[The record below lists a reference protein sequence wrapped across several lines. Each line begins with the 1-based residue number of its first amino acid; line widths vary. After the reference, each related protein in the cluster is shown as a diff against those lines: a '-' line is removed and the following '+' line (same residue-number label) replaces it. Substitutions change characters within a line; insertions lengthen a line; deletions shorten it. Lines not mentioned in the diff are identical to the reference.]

1 MSAFVTG
8 IQIQDHFSSVVYDI
22 GNALGFAVSAMVNFQ
37 DAMQTNLDMSSI
49 EEVGIREESATAA
62 LNELNAASQT
72 MAAPEL
78 MQRPINDTAAENVDG
93 GIQTGL
99 NDTWGIGSGGL
110 EEFERIPSL
119 ISQIKTDLQN
129 AATET
134 MSSVTQSLDDIAN
147 SQAFQSMVNT
157 ALQSLSILANSEV
170 MQIFMERIQ
179 QLVNTLNESGLFQIF
194 VDNAVIAF
202 QGLIGIASGA
212 VGLLEN
218 MAGFIAEHWSIL
230 APIIYGVVTAL
241 AAYAVIA
248 GIVAVM
254 NGILA
259 ISHAAKAA
267 AETMASGVTFLAT
280 VQQHGLNAALMA
292 CPITWIILMVIALI
306 AVIFAVCAAI
316 AKFTGAASSG
326 FGIILGCV
334 FVANAAF
341 LNFGMLLSNIAL
353 GIWEAMKA
361 LCSNMVTAFH
371 NSIVFVKS
379 GFYSLLSV
387 ALSVVA
393 RICEA
398 LNKLPFVSF
407 DYSGIENAASDFA
420 EKAREEAASKK
431 EYTSVSD
438 AFQQGFHTHEVFK
451 DGWASDAF
459 NAGAK
464 VGDAFSNK
472 VSDFFSGLSGG
483 SEENSWE
490 KYRNEIPDNSSG
502 NGFHMDGSA
511 AQTAVNTGQTAEN
524 TAVIADAL
532 DITNEQLKYL
542 RDIAERDTVNRFT
555 TASIKVEMTNQ
566 NNINSGMD
574 IDGVVNGLALAVS
587 DAMSQAA
594 EGVHI

>member
-49 EEVGIREESATAA
+49 EEVGIRAESATAA

-202 QGLIGIASGA
+202 QGFIGIASVA

-267 AETMASGVTFLAT
+267 AETMASGATFLAT

-292 CPITWIILMVIALI
+292 CPVTWIILMVIALI

-361 LCSNMVTAFH
+361 LCSNMATAFH

-420 EKAREEAASKK
+420 EKAREEAAGKK
-431 EYTSVSD
+431 EYTSVTD

-490 KYRNEIPDNSSG
+490 KYRNEISDNSSE

-524 TAVIADAL
+524 TAVMADAL

>member
-1 MSAFVTG
+1 MQSLNGLQEESLDERNPAVLDHPVTMGAEGMAEFESMSA
-8 IQIQDHFSSVVYDI
+8 
-22 GNALGFAVSAMVNFQ
+22 A
-37 DAMQTNLDMSSI
+37 
-49 EEVGIREESATAA
+49 
-62 LNELNAASQT
+62 
-72 MAAPEL
+72 
-78 MQRPINDTAAENVDG
+78 
-93 GIQTGL
+93 
-99 NDTWGIGSGGL
+99 
-110 EEFERIPSL
+110 
-119 ISQIKTDLQN
+119 ISQMKTELQN
-129 AATET
+129 AAAGAISPV
-134 MSSVTQSLDDIAN
+134 MQSLNEIAN

-157 ALQSLSILANSEV
+157 ALQGLWTLANSEALQV
-170 MQIFMERIQ
+170 FMGRVNQLIDTINGSGIFQ
-179 QLVNTLNESGLFQIF
+179 ALVNG
-194 VDNAVIAF
+194 AVIAF
-202 QGLIGIASGA
+202 QGLISIASVV
-212 VGLLEN
+212 VGLFGN
-218 MAGFIAEHWSIL
+218 MAGFIAENWAII
-230 APIIYGVVTAL
+230 APIVYGVAAAL
-241 AAYAVIA
+241 AVLAIYL
-248 GIVAVM
+248 GIVKGLEIASAV
-254 NGILA
+254 
-259 ISHAAKAA
+259 
-267 AETMASGVTFLAT
+267 ASGVMAVAKGIQAIAVWILTSAT
-280 VQQHGLNAALMA
+280 WAETAAIMGLNGAMYA
-292 CPITWIILMVIALI
+292 CPIVWIILMIIALI
-306 AVIFAVCAAI
+306 SVIFAVCAAI

-459 NAGAK
+459 HAGAK

-483 SEENSWE
+483 SEEISWE

-524 TAVIADAL
+524 TAVMADAL

>member
-49 EEVGIREESATAA
+49 EEVGIRAESATAA

-483 SEENSWE
+483 SEENSWD

>member
-49 EEVGIREESATAA
+49 EEVGIRAESATAA

-594 EGVHI
+594 EGEHI

>member
-49 EEVGIREESATAA
+49 EEVGIRAESVTAA

-179 QLVNTLNESGLFQIF
+179 QLVNTLNESGLFQIL

>member
-49 EEVGIREESATAA
+49 EEVGIRAESATAA

-202 QGLIGIASGA
+202 QGFIGIASVA

-267 AETMASGVTFLAT
+267 AETMASGATFLAT

-292 CPITWIILMVIALI
+292 CPVTWIILMVIALI

-361 LCSNMVTAFH
+361 LCSNMATAFH

-387 ALSVVA
+387 ALSVVT

>member
-49 EEVGIREESATAA
+49 EEVGIRAESATAA

-594 EGVHI
+594 RPLKK

>member
-49 EEVGIREESATAA
+49 EEVGIRAESATAA

-129 AATET
+129 TATET
-134 MSSVTQSLDDIAN
+134 MSYVTQSLDDIAN

>member
-49 EEVGIREESATAA
+49 EEVGIRAESATAA

-134 MSSVTQSLDDIAN
+134 ISSVTQNLDDIAN

-542 RDIAERDTVNRFT
+542 WDIAERDTVNRFT

>member
-49 EEVGIREESATAA
+49 EEVGIRAESATAA

-393 RICEA
+393 RICQA

>member
-49 EEVGIREESATAA
+49 EEVGIRAESATAA

-218 MAGFIAEHWSIL
+218 MAGCFVGKYFILVPLTFI
-230 APIIYGVVTAL
+230 VV
-241 AAYAVIA
+241 
-248 GIVAVM
+248 
-254 NGILA
+254 
-259 ISHAAKAA
+259 
-267 AETMASGVTFLAT
+267 
-280 VQQHGLNAALMA
+280 
-292 CPITWIILMVIALI
+292 
-306 AVIFAVCAAI
+306 
-316 AKFTGAASSG
+316 
-326 FGIILGCV
+326 
-334 FVANAAF
+334 
-341 LNFGMLLSNIAL
+341 
-353 GIWEAMKA
+353 
-361 LCSNMVTAFH
+361 
-371 NSIVFVKS
+371 
-379 GFYSLLSV
+379 
-387 ALSVVA
+387 
-393 RICEA
+393 
-398 LNKLPFVSF
+398 
-407 DYSGIENAASDFA
+407 
-420 EKAREEAASKK
+420 
-431 EYTSVSD
+431 
-438 AFQQGFHTHEVFK
+438 
-451 DGWASDAF
+451 
-459 NAGAK
+459 
-464 VGDAFSNK
+464 
-472 VSDFFSGLSGG
+472 
-483 SEENSWE
+483 
-490 KYRNEIPDNSSG
+490 
-502 NGFHMDGSA
+502 
-511 AQTAVNTGQTAEN
+511 
-524 TAVIADAL
+524 
-532 DITNEQLKYL
+532 
-542 RDIAERDTVNRFT
+542 
-555 TASIKVEMTNQ
+555 
-566 NNINSGMD
+566 
-574 IDGVVNGLALAVS
+574 
-587 DAMSQAA
+587 
-594 EGVHI
+594 

>member
-49 EEVGIREESATAA
+49 EEVGIRAESATAA

-202 QGLIGIASGA
+202 QGFIGIASVA

-267 AETMASGVTFLAT
+267 AETMASGATFLAT

-292 CPITWIILMVIALI
+292 CPVTWIILMVIALI

-361 LCSNMVTAFH
+361 LCSNMATAFH

-420 EKAREEAASKK
+420 EKAREEAAGKK

-459 NAGAK
+459 NTGAK

-490 KYRNEIPDNSSG
+490 KYRNEISDNSSE

-524 TAVIADAL
+524 TAVMADAL

>member
-22 GNALGFAVSAMVNFQ
+22 GNALAFAVSAMVNFQ

-49 EEVGIREESATAA
+49 EEVGIRAESVTAA

-259 ISHAAKAA
+259 ISHATKAA

>member
-1 MSAFVTG
+1 LSAFVTG

-49 EEVGIREESATAA
+49 EEVGIRAESATAA

>member
-49 EEVGIREESATAA
+49 EEVGIRAESATAA

-472 VSDFFSGLSGG
+472 VSDFFPVFPVVRKKTPGKNTGMKFRIILPEMVFIWTALPLKLQS
-483 SEENSWE
+483 
-490 KYRNEIPDNSSG
+490 IPDRQRRILLLSQMLWILQMSS
-502 NGFHMDGSA
+502 
-511 AQTAVNTGQTAEN
+511 
-524 TAVIADAL
+524 
-532 DITNEQLKYL
+532 
-542 RDIAERDTVNRFT
+542 
-555 TASIKVEMTNQ
+555 
-566 NNINSGMD
+566 
-574 IDGVVNGLALAVS
+574 
-587 DAMSQAA
+587 
-594 EGVHI
+594 

>member
-49 EEVGIREESATAA
+49 EEVGIRAESATAA

-99 NDTWGIGSGGL
+99 NDTCGIGSGGL

-134 MSSVTQSLDDIAN
+134 ISSVTQNLDDIAN

-542 RDIAERDTVNRFT
+542 WDIAERDTVNRFT

>member
-49 EEVGIREESATAA
+49 EEVGIRAESATAA

-202 QGLIGIASGA
+202 QGLIGIASVA

-267 AETMASGVTFLAT
+267 AETMASGATFLAT

-292 CPITWIILMVIALI
+292 CPVTWIILMVIALI

-361 LCSNMVTAFH
+361 LCSNMATAFH

-420 EKAREEAASKK
+420 EKAREEAAGKK

-490 KYRNEIPDNSSG
+490 KYRNEISDNSSE

-524 TAVIADAL
+524 TAVMADAL

>member
-49 EEVGIREESATAA
+49 EEVGIRAESVTAA

>member
-49 EEVGIREESATAA
+49 EEVGIRAESATAA

-341 LNFGMLLSNIAL
+341 LNFGMLLSNTAL

>member
-22 GNALGFAVSAMVNFQ
+22 GGALDFAVSAMVNFQ
-37 DAMQTNLDMSSI
+37 DAVQTNLDVSSI
-49 EEVGIREESATAA
+49 EEVGIQAEEA
-62 LNELNAASQT
+62 LVAL
-72 MAAPEL
+72 
-78 MQRPINDTAAENVDG
+78 DDG
-93 GIQTGL
+93 TQTGL
-99 NDTWGIGSGGL
+99 NDPWKMVSGGL

-129 AATET
+129 TATET

-179 QLVNTLNESGLFQIF
+179 QLVNTLNESGLFQTF

-202 QGLIGIASGA
+202 QGLLGIASFA
-212 VGLLEN
+212 VGLLGN

-230 APIIYGVVTAL
+230 IPIIFGVVTAL

-259 ISHAAKAA
+259 ISHAIKAA
-267 AETMASGVTFLAT
+267 AETMASGATFLAT
-280 VQQHGLNAALMA
+280 VQQHGLNAALLA
-292 CPITWIILMVIALI
+292 CPITWIILMVIAFI

-334 FVANAAF
+334 FVANAAI
-341 LNFGMLLSNIAL
+341 LNFGMLISNIAL
-353 GIWEAMKA
+353 GIWEAIKA
-361 LCSNMVTAFH
+361 LCSNISASFH

-420 EKAREEAASKK
+420 EKARAEAANKK
-431 EYTSVSD
+431 EYTSVAD
-438 AFQQGFHTHEVFK
+438 AFQQGFQTHEAFK
-451 DGWASDAF
+451 EGWASEAF
-459 NAGAK
+459 HAGTK
-464 VGDAFSNK
+464 VGDAISDK
-472 VSDFFSGLSGG
+472 VSGFFSGFSRG
-483 SEENSWE
+483 SEEKPWE
-490 KYRNEIPDNSSG
+490 KNSYDIPENNMG
-502 NGFHMDGSA
+502 NGFGVDSSA

-524 TAVIADAL
+524 TAVMADAL

-566 NNINSGMD
+566 NHINSEMD
-574 IDGVVNGLALAVS
+574 IDGVVNGLAVAVS

>member
-49 EEVGIREESATAA
+49 EEVGIRAESAIAA

-202 QGLIGIASGA
+202 QGFIGIASVA

-267 AETMASGVTFLAT
+267 AETMASGATFLAT

-292 CPITWIILMVIALI
+292 CPVTWIILMVIALI

-361 LCSNMVTAFH
+361 LCSNMATAFH

-420 EKAREEAASKK
+420 EKAREEAAGKK

-451 DGWASDAF
+451 DGCASDAF

-490 KYRNEIPDNSSG
+490 KYRNEISDNSSE

-524 TAVIADAL
+524 TAVMADAL

>member
-49 EEVGIREESATAA
+49 EEVGIRAESATAA

>member
-49 EEVGIREESATAA
+49 EEVGIRAESVTAA

-259 ISHAAKAA
+259 ISHATKAA